1 MSTGSGLRTSPA
13 GAPARRGKSA
23 RDRASLRRITMLQ
36 PLGLQLDPGP
46 GHLWEALSALLERVT
61 PLAGRDTLADD
72 FLDALVEVMAADRGL
87 LLLVPA
93 RGEPVAVNARGGQR
107 ALSPQ
112 ERAELSRTLIAQV
125 EREGRAAV
133 VSALDGLDASES
145 LQELGVVAAIAAPLE
160 ARALSPGPGGEGFV
174 RGVLYVDFRAREKLV
189 GPAHGQ
195 FVELAAKLLSSL
207 LEPGQ
212 RLQRVS
218 EELRAARLRE
228 RPEEPELPLSALL
241 AGPSLEAVR
250 REVESCLGSDGPI
263 LVTGESGTGKTLLA
277 RAIALASGRTPIVR
291 AMLPGADAPG
301 SLASE
306 LFGHEAGAFP
316 GALARRVGLV
326 EHADGGTLIFD
337 EILNL
342 PPTAQQLLLD
352 FTQFGTYRPL
362 GWSHRDP
369 RHARVRLIAATNG
382 DLPRA
387 LEEGRFR
394 RDLFHRLA
402 EATLRLPPLR
412 ERREEVALLAIAWL
426 DRLDPARRWR
436 LSPEL
441 AQLLGSEK
449 LSWPGNLRQLGA
461 VVRRARDRAIT
472 RDRDADELDLPHV
485 EPRDLGLDAALPAAG
500 PPVTSREPVDA
511 ALAQLQARRAELDTK
526 EAELIR
532 AALGRSGGVVSRA
545 ARSLGV
551 PRTSLLSRMATL
563 GIERPD
569 EP

>member
-1 MSTGSGLRTSPA
+1 MTL
-13 GAPARRGKSA
+13 
-23 RDRASLRRITMLQ
+23 

-46 GHLWEALSALLERVT
+46 TQLWEALAALLDRVT
-61 PLAGRDTLADD
+61 PAAGRETLADD
-72 FLDALVEVMAADRGL
+72 FLDALVEVVGADRGL
-87 LLLVPA
+87 LLLVPG
-93 RGEPVAVNARGGQR
+93 RGEPVAVNARGVQR
-107 ALSPQ
+107 ALSAV

-125 EREGRAAV
+125 EREGHAAV

-145 LQELGVVAAIAAPLE
+145 LQELGVMAAIAAPLE

-189 GPAHGQ
+189 GPAHAQ
-195 FVELAAKLLSSL
+195 FVALAARLLTAL

-228 RPEEPELPLSALL
+228 RPEEAELPLQALL
-241 AGPSLEAVR
+241 AGGSLEAVR
-250 REVESCLGSDGPI
+250 REVESCLASDGPI
-263 LVTGESGTGKTLLA
+263 LMTGESGTGKTLLA

-291 AMLPGADAPG
+291 AMLPGPDAPG
-301 SLASE
+301 AFASE
-306 LFGHEAGAFP
+306 LFGHEAGAVP

-342 PPTAQQLLLD
+342 PPVAQELLLD
-352 FTQFGTYRPL
+352 FTQFGTFRPL
-362 GWSHRDP
+362 GWSQREP
-369 RHARVRLIAATNG
+369 RHARVRIIAATNG

-387 LEEGRFR
+387 LAEGRFR

-402 EATLRLPPLR
+402 EATICLPPLR
-412 ERREEVALLAIAWL
+412 ERRDEIALLAIAWL

-436 LSPEL
+436 ISPEL
-441 AQLLGSEK
+441 ARLFGSDR

-461 VVRRARDRAIT
+461 VVRRARDRALT
-472 RDRDADELDLPHV
+472 RDRDADELGLEHV
-485 EPRDLGLDAALPAAG
+485 EPRDLGLDEPLPKVAAAPAI
-500 PPVTSREPVDA
+500 VEPVDA

-526 EAELIR
+526 EATLIR
-532 AALGRSGGVVSRA
+532 AALSRHGGVVSRA